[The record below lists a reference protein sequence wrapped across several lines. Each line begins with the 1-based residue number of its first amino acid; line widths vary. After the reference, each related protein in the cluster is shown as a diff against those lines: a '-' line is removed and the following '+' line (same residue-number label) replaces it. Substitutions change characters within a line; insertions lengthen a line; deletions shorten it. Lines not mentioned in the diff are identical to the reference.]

1 MARSKSSARTATAE
15 AKKTTSTTK
24 STAAAKKAATTTAKK
39 AAATTK
45 KTTTK
50 AAEEPKANGKPAAK
64 RGRKRASDDEAP
76 AAKSTKKAKSVSE
89 ESDASTKL
97 TSEDSASEPEEAPK
111 EEPKPKPK
119 ANGVKKTTSQV
130 SNGVPRRRGP
140 VPKPRAPGST
150 LNSVPSIPE
159 HPRPAYQILIFGN
172 GDSSQFG
179 MGPDATGE
187 YARPKMQKF
196 FKTASDEGKLG
207 GEGAG
212 VESLAAGGLHTLVI
226 DEAGKVWTWGTNDDG
241 ALGRMVEGPDPE
253 DPSKTIDSDVA
264 ESTPTI
270 LKPLVDEEFRAVQV
284 AAGNNVSV
292 ALSSDGRL
300 KAWGSFRSNEGA
312 FGFDGNPGSQRIQYL
327 PTSLAALTRDT
338 FVQVACGG
346 DHCLA
351 LTDTGFVY
359 VWGTGEQF
367 QLGRKVLERHKK
379 RGLFPE
385 KLHLRNI
392 VSIACGAYHS
402 FAIDKNGIVYAW
414 GLNVKRQ
421 CGIPGAEDQILQP
434 TPVPAL
440 HPDELGHG
448 ARVIQASGGNHHSI
462 FVTSDG
468 RVYGCGN
475 LTDSQLGLSDDHP
488 AVINPDDAEE
498 AKYAMSEPVL
508 IPFPPPPTADKP
520 DPDVGPYVEACAY
533 PPRTPIAR
541 VSVGTDYTLAVS
553 KAGHVY
559 SWGDG
564 QSCELGLTQEG
575 DDEESVVQQKTP
587 KRIIWKNVD
596 NWFVQ
601 DASAGGQH
609 CVLLVKK
616 IA

>member
-1 MARSKSSARTATAE
+1 MPRKAAAATE
-15 AKKTTSTTK
+15 AKPTTK
-24 STAAAKKAATTTAKK
+24 KPAASKAK
-39 AAATTK
+39 AAATTT
-45 KTTTK
+45 TTTK
-50 AAEEPKANGKPAAK
+50 AAPATKKPATKTTDKPARAAATKAAAAPTTNGKAAPT
-64 RGRKRASDDEAP
+64 RGRKRTAEDTETAP
-76 AAKSTKKAKSVSE
+76 AKALKKTKSDSPATNKDASESTPTPAPKARANALKKTLSKTESERSTKKGSIV
-89 ESDASTKL
+89 
-97 TSEDSASEPEEAPK
+97 
-111 EEPKPKPK
+111 
-119 ANGVKKTTSQV
+119 
-130 SNGVPRRRGP
+130 R
-140 VPKPRAPGST
+140 KPRVVGPT
-150 LNSVPSIPE
+150 LNSVPAIPE
-159 HPRPAYQILIFGN
+159 HPRPAYQMLVFGN

-187 YARPKMQKF
+187 YPRPKMQKF

-212 VESLAAGGLHTLVI
+212 VESLAAGGLHTLVV

-253 DPSKTIDSDVA
+253 DPSKTIESDLA
-264 ESTPTI
+264 ESTPTV
-270 LKPLVDEEFRAVQV
+270 LKTLVDEEFRAVSV
-284 AAGNNVSV
+284 AAGNNVSI
-292 ALSSDGRL
+292 ALSSEGQLR
-300 KAWGSFRSNEGA
+300 AWGSFRSNEGA
-312 FGFDGNPGSQRIQYL
+312 FGFDGTPGSARIQYL
-327 PTSLAALTRDT
+327 PTSLANLTKDT

-351 LTDTGFVY
+351 LTATGSVY
-359 VWGTGEQF
+359 VWGTGEMF
-367 QLGRKVLERHKK
+367 QLGRKILERHKK
-379 RGLFPE
+379 HGLFPE

-392 VSIACGAYHS
+392 VSIGCGAYHS
-402 FAIDKNGIVYAW
+402 FAIDKNGVVYAW

-448 ARVIQASGGNHHSI
+448 ARVVQAVGGNHHSI

-475 LTDSQLGLSDDHP
+475 LTDSQLGLGEDHP
-488 AVINPDDAEE
+488 AVTDPDDEE
-498 AKYAMSEPVL
+498 ESKYAMSEPVL
-508 IPFPPPPTADKP
+508 IPFPPPPTADKL
-520 DPDVGPYVEACAY
+520 DPDVGPYAEASVY
-533 PPRTPIAR
+533 PPRTPIVR

-564 QSCELGLTQEG
+564 QSCELGLTAEG

-601 DASAGGQH
+601 DAGAGGQH
-609 CVLLVKK
+609 CVLLVRKLE
-616 IA
+616 

>member
-1 MARSKSSARTATAE
+1 MPRKAAAATE
-15 AKKTTSTTK
+15 AKTTTK
-24 STAAAKKAATTTAKK
+24 KPAASKAKAATTK
-39 AAATTK
+39 AAPETK
-45 KTTTK
+45 
-50 AAEEPKANGKPAAK
+50 KPAAK
-64 RGRKRASDDEAP
+64 ADARPTRAAAAKAVAAPTTNGKAAPTRGRKRAAEDAEAP
-76 AAKSTKKAKSVSE
+76 PAKASKKSKSDSPATAGDGTESSVSE
-89 ESDASTKL
+89 AGGAS
-97 TSEDSASEPEEAPK
+97 
-111 EEPKPKPK
+111 KPRP
-119 ANGVKKTTSQV
+119 NGVKKTASKTEV
-130 SNGVPRRRGP
+130 KPAPKKAPATR
-140 VPKPRAPGST
+140 KPRDVGPT
-150 LNSVPSIPE
+150 LNSIPAIPD
-159 HPRPAYQILIFGN
+159 HPRPAYQMLVFGN

-187 YARPKMQKF
+187 YPRPRMQKF

-212 VESLAAGGLHTLVI
+212 IESLAAGGMHTLAV
-226 DEAGKVWTWGTNDDG
+226 DEAGKLWTWGTNDDG

-264 ESTPTI
+264 ESTPTV
-270 LKPLVDEEFRAVQV
+270 LKTLVDEEFRTVAI

-292 ALSSDGRL
+292 ALSSEGKL

-312 FGFDGNPGSQRIQYL
+312 FGFDGTPGSARIQYL
-327 PTSLAALTRDT
+327 PTSLANLTKDT

-351 LTDTGFVY
+351 LTATGYVY
-359 VWGTGEQF
+359 VWGAGEQF
-367 QLGRKVLERHKK
+367 QLGRRILERHKK
-379 RGLFPE
+379 HGLFPE

-392 VSIACGAYHS
+392 VSIGCGAYHS
-402 FAIDKNGIVYAW
+402 FAIDKDGIVYAW

-434 TPVPAL
+434 TRVPAL

-448 ARVIQASGGNHHSI
+448 ARVIQATGGNHHSI

-468 RVYGCGN
+468 RVYGCGS
-475 LTDSQLGLSDDHP
+475 LTDAQLGLGDDHP
-488 AVINPDDAEE
+488 AVTDPEDEEE

-508 IPFPPPPTADKP
+508 IPFPPPPTPNKL
-520 DPDVGPYVEACAY
+520 DPDVGPYTEASVY
-533 PPRTPIAR
+533 PPRTPIVR
-541 VSVGTDYTLAVS
+541 VSIGTDYTLAVS

-564 QSCELGLTQEG
+564 RSCELGLTVEG

-601 DASAGGQH
+601 DAGAGGQH
-609 CVLLVKK
+609 CVLLVRK
-616 IA
+616 IEG